1 MPFAESK
8 RTIYKKTVL
17 DQVICQLKFP
27 PILRIDAELPV
38 DFQEHV
44 NKGFPNYTEKTNL
57 SLEWSLRVKEPI
69 PSQSDTWVPR
79 TDNIKNHEFS
89 SEDGQWKIN
98 LARTFLAFS
107 TDSYSVWEDFKKR
120 LEIPLKA
127 FVHVY
132 SPSYFSR
139 IGLRYMNVI
148 QRSALGLDGVDWS
161 KLLKPQV
168 LGILA
173 DSETSRFVRDL
184 QSVCEISLADIDSSV
199 RVSTRLTRDRE
210 RDEICYVID
219 SDFFNA
225 QKTSIDEALSGF
237 DDFNQHAS
245 RLFQWCITERL
256 HKSMEPKV

>member
-8 RTIYKKTVL
+8 STIYKKTVL
-17 DQVICQLKFP
+17 NQVICQLKFP
-27 PILRIDAELPV
+27 PILRIDTELPV
-38 DFQEHV
+38 AFQEHFSTE
-44 NKGFPNYTEKTNL
+44 FPNYTEKTNL
-57 SLEWSLRVKEPI
+57 RWEWSFRVREPI
-69 PSQSDTWVPR
+69 NYQSDTWVPR

-98 LARTFLAFS
+98 LARSFLAFS

-132 SPSYFSR
+132 SPSHFSR
-139 IGLRYMNVI
+139 IGLRYKNVI

-161 KLLKPQV
+161 ELLKPQM

-173 DSETSRFVRDL
+173 DSEKSRFVRDL
-184 QSVCEISLADIDSSV
+184 QSVCEITLPDIDSSV

-219 SDFFNA
+219 SDFFSA
-225 QKTSIDEALSGF
+225 QKTSTDKTVSRFDE
-237 DDFNQHAS
+237 FNQHAS
-245 RLFQWCITERL
+245 KLFQWCITERL
-256 HKSMEPKV
+256 HKSMEPQV

>member
-1 MPFAESK
+1 M
-8 RTIYKKTVL
+8 VL
-17 DQVICQLKFP
+17 I
-27 PILRIDAELPV
+27 
-38 DFQEHV
+38 
-44 NKGFPNYTEKTNL
+44 
-57 SLEWSLRVKEPI
+57 
-69 PSQSDTWVPR
+69 
-79 TDNIKNHEFS
+79 
-89 SEDGQWKIN
+89 GQ
-98 LARTFLAFS
+98 
-107 TDSYSVWEDFKKR
+107 
-120 LEIPLKA
+120 
-127 FVHVY
+127 
-132 SPSYFSR
+132 
-139 IGLRYMNVI
+139 
-148 QRSALGLDGVDWS
+148 

-173 DSETSRFVRDL
+173 DAETSRFVRDL
-184 QSVCEISLADIDSSV
+184 QSVCEITLPDIDSSV

>member
-1 MPFAESK
+1 MPFAEVK

-17 DQVICQLKFP
+17 NHVICQLKFP

-38 DFQEHV
+38 EFQEHV

-79 TDNIKNHEFS
+79 TDNIKNHGFS

-98 LARTFLAFS
+98 LTRTFLALS
-107 TDSYSVWEDFKKR
+107 SESYNVWEDFKKK

-127 FVHVY
+127 LIHVY
-132 SPSYFSR
+132 SLSHFSR
-139 IGLRYMNVI
+139 IGLRYKNVI

-161 KLLKPQV
+161 ELLKPQM

-173 DSETSRFVRDL
+173 DSEKSRFVRDL
-184 QSVCEISLADIDSSV
+184 QSVCEITLPDIDSSV

-219 SDFFNA
+219 SDFFSA
-225 QKTSIDEALSGF
+225 QKTSTDKTVSRFDE
-237 DDFNQHAS
+237 FNQHAS
-245 RLFQWCITERL
+245 KLFQWCITERL

>member
-1 MPFAESK
+1 MPFAEVK
-8 RTIYKKTVL
+8 RTIYKKNVL

-38 DFQEHV
+38 AFQEHV
-44 NKGFPNYTEKTNL
+44 NKEFPNYTEKDIL
-57 SLEWSLRVKEPI
+57 RLEWSLSAKEPI
-69 PSQSDTWVPR
+69 LSQSDTRMRPA
-79 TDNIKNHEFS
+79 DSMKNHEFS
-89 SEDGQWKIN
+89 TEDGQWKIG
-98 LARTFLAFS
+98 LTRTFLS
-107 TDSYSVWEDFKKR
+107 LTTDSYSVWEDFKKR

-127 FVHVY
+127 FLLVY
-132 SPSYFSR
+132 SPSHFSR
-139 IGLRYMNVI
+139 IGLRYKNVI

-184 QSVCEISLADIDSSV
+184 QSVCEITLPDIDSSV

-210 RDEICYVID
+210 RDEICYMID

-225 QKTSIDEALSGF
+225 RKTSIDEALIGF

-256 HKSMEPKV
+256 HKSMEPQV

>member
-8 RTIYKKTVL
+8 STIYKKTVL
-17 DQVICQLKFP
+17 NQVICQLKFP

-79 TDNIKNHEFS
+79 TDSMKNHEFS
-89 SEDGQWKIN
+89 TEDGQWKIN
-98 LARTFLAFS
+98 LARSFLAFS

-127 FVHVY
+127 LIHVY
-132 SPSYFSR
+132 SLSHFSR
-139 IGLRYMNVI
+139 IGLRYKNVI

-161 KLLKPQV
+161 ELLKPQM

-184 QSVCEISLADIDSSV
+184 QSVCEITLPDIDSSV